1 LRAWRTSLIVVAAA
15 LALACSGPP
24 ASSARA
30 ASASEFAPP
39 GLDPGV
45 LAAARTAA
53 ACAGADEGGSA
64 RGSSIVAV
72 IDYSLPSTAERLWV
86 LDLAAERVLFRE
98 RVAHGKGTG
107 GDRAVDFS
115 DVEGSKQ
122 SSIGLFRTAETYTG
136 KHGYSLRLDG
146 LEPGWNGNARERAI
160 VIHGADYADEAFVRR
175 HGRLG
180 RSWGC
185 PAVRP
190 AVSTSLIDTIKEGA
204 LVFAWYPDEA
214 WMAGSRF
221 LHCDAAP

>member
-1 LRAWRTSLIVVAAA
+1 MFHIVDPKARFDFMSKA
-15 LALACSGPP
+15 P
-24 ASSARA
+24 A
-30 ASASEFAPP
+30 FAK
-39 GLDPGV
+39 
-45 LAAARTAA
+45 A
-53 ACAGADEGGSA
+53 
-64 RGSSIVAV
+64 SIVAV